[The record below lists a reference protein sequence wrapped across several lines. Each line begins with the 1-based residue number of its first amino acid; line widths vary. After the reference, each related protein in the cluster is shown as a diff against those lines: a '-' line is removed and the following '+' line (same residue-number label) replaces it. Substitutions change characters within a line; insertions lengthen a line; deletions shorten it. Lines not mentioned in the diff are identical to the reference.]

1 MHSPAWPI
9 RGERLVIERNAPL
22 DQGVCRVGQTQHTGK
37 SPHRVHAPRLTI
49 ARMEQT
55 PRYTGRATCR
65 WSGCSRIAMVRL
77 AIPLPESHFLWRTVA
92 FNEGAGMVPLCD
104 DHRSLVSRIV
114 HNRA

>member
-1 MHSPAWPI
+1 
-9 RGERLVIERNAPL
+9 
-22 DQGVCRVGQTQHTGK
+22 
-37 SPHRVHAPRLTI
+37 
-49 ARMEQT
+49 
-55 PRYTGRATCR
+55 
-65 WSGCSRIAMVRL
+65 MVRL